1 MKAASARTLRLAAL
15 ALSLSAAAQA
25 AGPALHETIAN
36 APVNRWTEIQSDD
49 FGGRYASGIG
59 YMPSVNALMC
69 WGARTHSKK
78 IRSYDTEH
86 FDLATA
92 QWGEAFPPG
101 KEAWKAK
108 PKQWPDWSMSG
119 SGYFYERD
127 GVKLPRPLM
136 SYWQMAWDAH
146 KRRMIYYVTGLTF
159 AYDPA
164 KRAWTQFKTA
174 PVGPPLRLM
183 GSAMVAVP
191 DQKKIVLFGGFGC
204 ENPEGRPRT
213 WYFDCETDRW
223 VRPMFVHPQVTELR
237 TRIAELGRRAR
248 RLRRAA
254 QDLEKLTPDAR
265 KTPAAALADAA
276 EKLAADV
283 TDAAETDVHKRFVMT
298 KLKQRTFEGLPEKAK
313 RPARALRSGATT
325 LRDAA
330 DVGSAVTHITE
341 AEDAL
346 RYDLVD
352 ELRFEPPP
360 RCNAPMAYDKK
371 SKVVVLFG
379 GDHLDYKHADTWA
392 LDVAK
397 NRWDQRYPKLSPPAQ
412 HAHALCY
419 LEKPGLVFLA
429 GGQGNWT
436 YDAAKNE
443 WAPVPGA
450 TPKCHAFTVAAV
462 PGTDILIG
470 CAAWQWNH
478 NRKTYVYRLD
488 PTTAQAKHKESST
501 DTRRGPAPKTQR
513 YSRKW
518 FDDVPP
524 ADPAKFA
531 AFLKAIPENTWTTI
545 KVPKKLRARTWSSCT
560 FDARRREIIYW
571 GGGHSGNVNS
581 NVDHF
586 SLHTGRWST
595 NYDPMWKPAPFGQ
608 KAACPNGRT
617 YQNEPWTMHARKTY
631 AWDPVSGMVAMA
643 HVGGGGGYRRRTTDG
658 VKAGRYTYIY
668 HPAWGEWVD
677 TVDTPFRCGY
687 HGCAV
692 STPQGVMLLD
702 GGQLWLLDV
711 KGRRWTKV
719 GPSHRLPAGEYFT
732 MVHDSKRNR
741 LVYLAGVR
749 DRTTRK
755 TSPAMYV
762 FDIAKKAWSKAAP
775 DGQGCPSRDA
785 AYVPGQDAIFAHA
798 GSGAFKVYLCAENK
812 WVDAPAIKGARRG
825 TSEQALTIDPQTEL
839 ILFIDARGFC
849 GPFDLQVFRLNVK
862 KLKGGR

>member
-1 MKAASARTLRLAAL
+1 MKRIICLLLLAA
-15 ALSLSAAAQA
+15 APAGAADR
-25 AGPALHETIAN
+25 ALHEKIAN
-36 APVNRWTEIQSDD
+36 APVNQWTDLKTDD
-49 FGGRYASGIG
+49 QGGRYFSAMAYAPAINGL
-59 YMPSVNALMC
+59 VW
-69 WGARTHSKK
+69 WGTRTHSTK
-78 IRSYDTEH
+78 ITTYETRH
-86 FDLATA
+86 FDLGTATWA
-92 QWGEAFPPG
+92 DAFPPG
-101 KEAWKAK
+101 KGAWAAK
-108 PKQWPDWSMSG
+108 PKYWPDWSMRG
-119 SGYFYERD
+119 SGAFYKRD

-136 SYWQMAWDAH
+136 AYWQTAWDAH

-159 AYDPA
+159 AYDPV
-164 KRAWTQFKTA
+164 KRAWTEFKTA

-183 GSAMVAVP
+183 GSSMVAVP
-191 DQKKIVLFGGFGC
+191 DQKKLVLFGGFGV
-204 ENPEGRPRT
+204 ESEDGRPHT
-213 WYFDCETDRW
+213 WYFDCEKDEW
-223 VRPMFVHPQVTELR
+223 VRPVFGSEAINSLR
-237 TRIAELGRRAR
+237 AKLVDLGKRTR

-254 QDLEKLTPDAR
+254 QDLEKLLPDAR
-265 KTPAAALADAA
+265 KAPAAELAKRVDKIREELDAGLKAVPPLKDKDDVERIEALGLLAKTFVKLLAGASDAL
-276 EKLAADV
+276 KTADV
-283 TDAAETDVHKRFVMT
+283 R
-298 KLKQRTFEGLPEKAK
+298 
-313 RPARALRSGATT
+313 RSVVQLTG
-325 LRDAA
+325 
-330 DVGSAVTHITE
+330 
-341 AEDAL
+341 AEDGLTSYAVDIL
-346 RYDLVD
+346 RV
-352 ELRFEPPP
+352 EPPP
-360 RCNAPMAYDKK
+360 RCNAPLAYD
-371 SKVVVLFG
+371 SKNKLVVLFG
-379 GDHLDYKHADTWA
+379 GDHLDYRHADTWV

-397 NRWDQRYPKLSPPAQ
+397 GRWERRTTKLGPPPQ
-412 HAHALCY
+412 NAHGLCY
-419 LEKPGLVFLA
+419 LEKSGLVFLA
-429 GGQGNWT
+429 GSRGNWT
-436 YDAAKNE
+436 YDAAKNV
-443 WAPVPGA
+443 WTPAAGA
-450 TPKCHAFTVAAV
+450 TPKSHFFTVAAI
-462 PGTDILIG
+462 PGTDTMIG

-478 NRKTYVYRLD
+478 KGKTFVYRLD
-488 PTTAQAKHKESST
+488 PATAPAKHKAFAT
-501 DTRRGPAPKTQR
+501 DTRRGPAPKTQA
-513 YSRKW
+513 YSSKW
-518 FDDVPP
+518 FDNVPP
-524 ADPAKFA
+524 ADPAKVA
-531 AFLKAIPENTWTTI
+531 DTLKAVPDSTWTTL
-545 KVPKKLRARTWSSCT
+545 KVPKKLKARTWSSCT

-711 KGRRWTKV
+711 KGRKWSKY

>member
-1 MKAASARTLRLAAL
+1 MKTDRNLVCFFLLCGLVAPLFAAEPK
-15 ALSLSAAAQA
+15 LSDRIAEA
-25 AGPALHETIAN
+25 PANT
-36 APVNRWTEIQSDD
+36 WTEVQSDD
-49 FGGRYASGIG
+49 FGGRFASSIA
-59 YMPSVNALMC
+59 YMPSVNAMMW
-69 WGARTHSKK
+69 WGARVHSKT

-92 QWGEAFPPG
+92 QWIEAFPPG

-146 KRRMIYYVTGLTF
+146 KGRMIYYVGGLTF

-164 KRAWTQFKTA
+164 KRAWTQFKTT

-183 GSAMVAVP
+183 GSALVAVP
-191 DQKKIVLFGGFGC
+191 DQKKLVLFGGFGC
-204 ENPEGRPRT
+204 ENREGRPRT
-213 WYFDCETDRW
+213 WYFDCERNEW
-223 VRPMFVHPQVTELR
+223 VRPMLVHPQVTELR

-248 RLRRAA
+248 RLRRAV
-254 QDLEKLTPDAR
+254 QDLEKLAPDAR
-265 KTPAAALADAA
+265 KTPAATLADAA

-298 KLKQRTFEGLPEKAK
+298 KLKQRTFEGLPEKAR

-325 LRDAA
+325 LREAA
-330 DVGSAVTHITE
+330 DVGSAVTHMTE

-360 RCNAPMAYDKK
+360 RCNAPMAYDTKNRL
-371 SKVVVLFG
+371 VVLFG
-379 GDHLDYKHADTWA
+379 GSHLDYDHADTWV

-397 NRWDQRYPKLSPPAQ
+397 TRWEQRYPRLSPPAQ
-412 HAHALCY
+412 QAHGLCY
-419 LEKPGLVFLA
+419 LEKSGLVLLA
-429 GGQGNWT
+429 SALGNWT
-436 YDAAKNE
+436 YDAAKNV
-443 WAPVPGA
+443 WTPVAGA
-450 TPKCHAFTVAAV
+450 TPKCHFFTSAAV
-462 PGTDILIG
+462 PGTDIVIG
-470 CAAWQWNH
+470 CAAWSWDHRRN
-478 NRKTYVYRLD
+478 TYVYRLD
-488 PTTAQAKHKESST
+488 PATAPAKHKAFATHS
-501 DTRRGPAPKTQR
+501 RRGPAPKTQR

-518 FDDVPP
+518 FDDVPR
-524 ADPAKFA
+524 ADPAKVA
-531 AFLKAIPENTWTTI
+531 AALKAIPDNTWTVL
-545 KVPKKLRARTWSSCT
+545 KVPKRLKARTWSSCT
-560 FDARRREIIYW
+560 FDAGRREIIYW

-595 NYDPMWKPAPFGQ
+595 NVDPMWKPWPFGA

-643 HVGGGGGYRRRTTDG
+643 HVGGGGHYRVRSPDG
-658 VKAGRYTYIY
+658 GKSGRYTYIY

-677 TVDTPFRCGY
+677 VVETPFRCGY
-687 HGCAV
+687 HGCAA
-692 STPQGVMLLD
+692 STPKGVMLLD

-711 KGRRWTKV
+711 KGRKWTKY
-719 GPSHRLPAGEYFT
+719 GPPERLPAGEYYT
-732 MVHDSKRNR
+732 TVYDSKRDR

-755 TSPAMYV
+755 TSPVMHV
-762 FDIAKKAWSKAAP
+762 FDIKAKKWAKASP
-775 DGQGCPSRDA
+775 QGAGCYSRDA
-785 AYVPGQDAIFAHA
+785 AYVPGQDGIFAHA

-812 WVDAPAIKGARRG
+812 WIDAPAIHGARKG
-825 TSEQALTIDPQTEL
+825 VSEQALTIDPATEL

-849 GPFDLQVFRLNVK
+849 GPFDLQAFRLNVG
-862 KLKGGR
+862 KLPQAP